1 MKRQAQKEQT
11 RRKLLQAMYEVI
23 CTNGM
28 LNTRVSDVAAAAG
41 VSHGTVFVHFESLEA
56 LMSEAT
62 EEYGRRIALRTHALA
77 SSSARLDD
85 LLRAHLQA
93 IREYEPFYTRLV
105 LENRLLPPAVRDIWI
120 SIQSAISYH
129 FSQILQHEAVAD
141 VPEAVLFNAWI
152 GLVHHYLSNGDLFA
166 PNGRVIERWGETL
179 IQSFLQLATNASA
192 DQTLNKEK
200 KR

>member
-56 LMSEAT
+56 LMSEAI

-77 SSSARLDD
+77 SSSARMED

-93 IREYEPFYTRLV
+93 IGEYEPFYTRLI
-105 LENRLLPPAVRDIWI
+105 LESRLMSPAVRDIWI

-129 FSQILQHEAVAD
+129 FSQTLRYETAAD

-166 PNGRVIERWGETL
+166 PDGRVIERWGETL
-179 IQSFLQLATNASA
+179 IRSFLQLAINAKA
-192 DQTLNKEK
+192 EQLLKKEK
-200 KR
+200 E

>member
-1 MKRQAQKEQT
+1 MKRQAQKKQT

-56 LMSEAT
+56 LMSEAI

-77 SSSARLDD
+77 SSSVRLED

-93 IREYEPFYTRLV
+93 IGEYESFYTRLI
-105 LENRLLPPAVRDIWI
+105 LESRLLSPAVRDIWI

-129 FSQILQHEAVAD
+129 FSQTLRYETAAD

-179 IQSFLQLATNASA
+179 IRSFLQLAINAKA
-192 DQTLNKEK
+192 EQLLKKEK
-200 KR
+200 D

>member
-1 MKRQAQKEQT
+1 MKRQAQKKQT

-56 LMSEAT
+56 LMSEAI

-77 SSSARLDD
+77 SSSVRLED

-93 IREYEPFYTRLV
+93 IGEYESFYTRLI
-105 LENRLLPPAVRDIWI
+105 LESRLLSPAVRDIWI

-129 FSQILQHEAVAD
+129 FSQTLRYETAAD

-179 IQSFLQLATNASA
+179 IRSFLQLAINAKA
-192 DQTLNKEK
+192 EQLLKKEK
-200 KR
+200 E